1 MTSIALIKKY
11 LKKIPLLKNLE
22 NGILVSMDNA

>member
-1 MTSIALIKKY
+1 MTSISTYQEI
-11 LKKIPLLKNLE
+11 LKKIPLQKILE